1 MRPHRVGP
9 CVDWPRKATAASR
22 STDWRALVISPS
34 SLRRSRPR
42 LPLHR
47 PCDQAT
53 DQGASQARSRICPI
67 STSRR
72 HSANVCMDGG
82 LTTRVDDAVKSSGS
96 TTWRR
101 ETDSRVTRGLRQEST
116 SAPCDGGCRTPDS
129 NYGASD
135 TDNRAM
141 CRTMRATRNVSNP
154 APSTSAASHP
164 GVPPG
169 CSCRRKTP
177 SSMP

>member
-9 CVDWPRKATAASR
+9 CVAWPRKATAASR

-116 SAPCDGGCRTPDS
+116 SAPVRWGMQDPGFELRRLRHRQSRHVPHDACHKKRLKS
-129 NYGASD
+129 GAID
-135 TDNRAM
+135 LGREPPRRA
-141 CRTMRATRNVSNP
+141 AGLLV
-154 APSTSAASHP
+154 
-164 GVPPG
+164 
-169 CSCRRKTP
+169 
-177 SSMP
+177 